1 MSFESGY
8 EKVCYSFLTSL
19 GKKRR
24 EKREVKRQRQRQ
36 EEHLNERESRI

>member
-1 MSFESGY
+1 VSS
-8 EKVCYSFLTSL
+8 KIICYSFLTSL

-24 EKREVKRQRQRQ
+24 EKRQVKRQEDQRQ